1 MAEHTK
7 NIGGSSASSASSGTV
22 IRQFVLPFIG
32 PLLFCFG
39 HNDTESA
46 ATPPGGI
53 SSNIFTDRFGTLMR
67 VLASSHLVCMSE
79 TACGPP
85 PVSYRR
91 FSPEVNLSAPG
102 DRMFHRS
109 SKMDSES
116 NKKRKLDNVGV
127 GGQDVETV
135 KAFDKPRAPL
145 TATAGE
151 LKHSSQRLC
160 YLPALTAC
168 AFSCVLQGKSRR
180 CLMQ

>member
-1 MAEHTK
+1 MTL
-7 NIGGSSASSASSGTV
+7 NPQ
-22 IRQFVLPFIG
+22 R
-32 PLLFCFG
+32 
-39 HNDTESA
+39 
-46 ATPPGGI
+46 PGGI

-127 GGQDVETV
+127 RGQDVETV

-160 YLPALTAC
+160 SCRRSLLALFRVC
-168 AFSCVLQGKSRR
+168 FRGNQGDA
-180 CLMQ
+180 